1 MSNKVI
7 EEQDLRKSVMGGL
20 PTNAATNDLMSN
32 EGYDEKAVV
41 EEALSIDGYEARVI
55 VWLGDYVKIKWFK
68 DNKLFTTYKA
78 KDTNDV
84 ETTPAQYLSDMRE
97 IYEPGYVPPTPPPE
111 TPAP

>member
-20 PTNAATNDLMSN
+20 PTNATTNNLMSN
-32 EGYDEKAVV
+32 EGSAQKAAV
-41 EEALSIDGYEARVI
+41 ETALTIDGYKARVI
-55 VWLGDYVKIKWFK
+55 TWLGDYVKIKWFK

-84 ETTPAQYLSDMRE
+84 STTPSQYLSDMRE
-97 IYEPGYVPPTPPPE
+97 IYEPGYVPPTPE